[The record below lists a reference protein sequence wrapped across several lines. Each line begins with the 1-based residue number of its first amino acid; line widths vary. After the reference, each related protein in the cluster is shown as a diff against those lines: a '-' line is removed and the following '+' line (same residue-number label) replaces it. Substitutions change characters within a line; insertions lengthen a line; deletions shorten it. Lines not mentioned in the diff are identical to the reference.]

1 MSRPALVLAAVCSLL
16 AAPAARAA
24 LPAPD
29 PDNGGIT
36 LPPGFRALVF
46 ADNLVVDR
54 RVAASTQNQAL
65 AAILFLYKDGLDR
78 NPGWA
83 ESVARAKRPQWLPV
97 LLTRQEI
104 HNLSAALDD
113 VSWIRCRSMP

>member
-1 MSRPALVLAAVCSLL
+1 M
-16 AAPAARAA
+16 
-24 LPAPD
+24 
-29 PDNGGIT
+29 
-36 LPPGFRALVF
+36 
-46 ADNLVVDR
+46 DR

>member
-1 MSRPALVLAAVCSLL
+1 MLA
-16 AAPAARAA
+16 
-24 LPAPD
+24 
-29 PDNGGIT
+29 
-36 LPPGFRALVF
+36 
-46 ADNLVVDR
+46 VDR

-78 NPGWA
+78 DPGRV
-83 ESVARAKRPQWLPV
+83 EPVVRAKRPQWLPV

-104 HNLSAALDD
+104 NNLLAALDD